1 MMSKGKWL
9 LLLIAVVMGN
19 GCTSTI
25 PYNNKPTSAT
35 SKPVTNSD
43 IDHPAPNTPLGLHAS
58 IKLSADAVVEAYLTK
73 NYEQAKFELESLLKL
88 MDPLPLETRA
98 DKINHLDK
106 YYAPLGANLT
116 FAIINDDLRWRKI
129 TVSQPIAA
137 PSPAESELDVAEV
150 PDKLFAETTA
160 PNNIKLPEIKRGSYF
175 EKGLHRF
182 IQKEIREV
190 AIHMGEPVNF
200 RLPDDFVKE
209 IEYYIRRFQNEPYYQ
224 KFFMR
229 SLRRSRKYIPALR
242 DIFKEKGFPEEI
254 MYLAFIESGFNPV
267 AYSRAHAAGLFQFIK
282 STGRQYGL
290 KINRSVDQR
299 YSPYKSAV
307 ACREYLHDLLLELGS
322 FTLALSSYNSGS
334 GNTRR
339 ALRRLDN
346 FKDRSFWAL
355 REQTNVL
362 KHETREYVPQIFAAI
377 VMAKPGN
384 PPQFGF
390 EDIPFPTNYDVVV
403 VPRKVNLV
411 KIASEA
417 GLSIKDILA
426 LNPDLEENATH
437 TPSRVLDY
445 PLFVPRGSN
454 ERVQAA
460 IDKIF
465 GGAAAIAANNKNS
478 TYHTVRRGES
488 LWSIAKKYRTSISE
502 IKRLNGLKSS
512 NIKAGQRLVVH
523 SGKGNSTFQLAD
535 APKPKTKSV
544 QFRSIIKQQS
554 IRRGEMFLYAVT
566 AGNTLS
572 EIADRFSVTVNQLKH
587 WNNLHN
593 NTLKIG
599 QRLKIIAQTDIQYY
613 QYKVKSGDT
622 LSQIAKQFGGKE
634 DFIRFANGKRSSL
647 LVTGEVLKIFIF

>member
-1 MMSKGKWL
+1 MSKGKWL
-9 LLLIAVVMGN
+9 LLLIWLVMWS

-25 PYNNKPTSAT
+25 PYNNKPASTAT
-35 SKPVTNSD
+35 KPVTKSD
-43 IDHPAPNTPLGLHAS
+43 IDRPAPDTPLGLHAS
-58 IKLSADAVVEAYLTK
+58 IKLSADAVVEAYLAK
-73 NYEQAKFELESLLKL
+73 NYEQAKYELESLLRL
-88 MDPLPLETRA
+88 MDPLPLDSRA

-106 YYAPLGANLT
+106 YYAPLDANLT
-116 FAIINDDLRWRKI
+116 FAIINDDLRWRK
-129 TVSQPIAA
+129 VSPSQPVV
-137 PSPAESELDVAEV
+137 PPPATSDLDVAEV
-150 PDKLFAETTA
+150 PDKLFTEKASA
-160 PNNIKLPEIKRGSYF
+160 DNIKLPDIKKGSYF

-190 AIHMGEPVNF
+190 AVHMGEPVNF
-200 RLPDDFVKE
+200 KLPDDFVKE

-242 DIFKEKGFPEEI
+242 DIFKEKNFPEEI

-290 KINRSVDQR
+290 KINRSIDER

-334 GNTRR
+334 GKTRQ
-339 ALRRLDN
+339 ALRRLNN

-390 EDIPFPTNYDVVV
+390 EDVPFPTNYDVVV
-403 VPRKVNLV
+403 VPRKVSLS
-411 KIASEA
+411 KIASET
-417 GLSIKDILA
+417 GLSLKEILV
-426 LNPDLEENATH
+426 LNPDLEPNATH

-445 PLFVPRGSN
+445 PLFVPRGSK
-454 ERVQAA
+454 ERVEAA
-460 IDKIF
+460 LDKIF
-465 GGAAAIAANNKNS
+465 GGSAAVATNDGNA

-488 LWSIAKKYRTSISE
+488 LWSIARKYRTTTSQ
-502 IKRLNGLKSS
+502 IKQLNGLKS
-512 NIKAGQRLVVH
+512 NTIKAGQRLIVK
-523 SGKGNSTFQLAD
+523 SGSSTATPRLAD
-535 APKPKTKSV
+535 VPKPRTQSV
-544 QFRSIIKQQS
+544 QYQSVIKQQH
-554 IRRGEMFLYAVT
+554 IRRGETFLYAVT

-572 EIADRFSVTVNQLKH
+572 EIADRFSVTIAQLKR
-587 WNNLHN
+587 WNGLRS
-593 NTLKIG
+593 NTLKVG
-599 QRLKIIAQTDIQYY
+599 QRLKIIAQKDIQYY
-613 QYKVKSGDT
+613 QYKVKNGDT
-622 LSQIAKQFGGKE
+622 LSEIAKQFGGSE
-634 DFIRFANGKRSSL
+634 EFIRFTNGKHSSL
-647 LVTGEVLKIFIF
+647 LVTGEVLKIFVF